1 MLLHLEKL
9 GNGIFL
15 KYIINTSQ
23 VKVGRPKK
31 MATRRDSSESG
42 RSCYL
47 TVLSVNIDQ
56 KLGME
61 LWTQILGEGIIQNG

>member
-23 VKVGRPKK
+23 IKVNELKVYGRAKV
-31 MATRRDSSESG
+31 DG
-42 RSCYL
+42 H
-47 TVLSVNIDQ
+47 
-56 KLGME
+56 
-61 LWTQILGEGIIQNG
+61 